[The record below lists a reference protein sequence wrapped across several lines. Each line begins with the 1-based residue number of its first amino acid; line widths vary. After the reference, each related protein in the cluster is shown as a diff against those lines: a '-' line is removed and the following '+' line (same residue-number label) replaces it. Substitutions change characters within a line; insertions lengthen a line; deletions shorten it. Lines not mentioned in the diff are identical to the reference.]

1 MLRAWAGVPGRAGA
15 RTTGDLG
22 GIFKEKTSGAAPR
35 HIHGANAGARR
46 PPARGPARQLARRL
60 GNTPR
65 QGVENHAA
73 LDLRPRN

>member
-35 HIHGANAGARR
+35 HIHGANA
-46 PPARGPARQLARRL
+46 ARGAPRLGDRRQLARRL